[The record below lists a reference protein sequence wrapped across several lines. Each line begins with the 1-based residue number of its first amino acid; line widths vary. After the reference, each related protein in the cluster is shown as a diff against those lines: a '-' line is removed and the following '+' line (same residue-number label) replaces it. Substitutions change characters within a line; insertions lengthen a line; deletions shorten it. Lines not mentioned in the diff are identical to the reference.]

1 MATAFRHRH
10 DFIPLAALAL
20 MLAGCGEKDGNNL
33 ATLDAE
39 LTNNTVDPALRGAIE
54 APLATDPDLRGEA
67 NRDAVRPSDRPLN
80 GTVPANL
87 SSTDARRE
95 ALRLAGGRLMRT
107 PAATKEVTSTKEPVT
122 LAGLAEQKQGNG
134 ACADA
139 RVGYDMEWAARMPA
153 AFPVYPG
160 GQVTE
165 AAGSD
170 RSPCGLRAASFTTPV
185 APDEVMDFYYTMAR
199 RAGYSA
205 EHIEQNGVHVL
216 GGTRER
222 DDGAFHV
229 SFSALRGGGTAV
241 DLIATGGR

>member
-1 MATAFRHRH
+1 MATRFHHAQGVL
-10 DFIPLAALAL
+10 IAALAL
-20 MLAGCGEKDGNNL
+20 ALAGCGEKDGNNL

-39 LTNNTVDPALRGAIE
+39 LTNNTVDPALRE
-54 APLATDPDLRGEA
+54 AVEGPLATDPDLRGEA
-67 NRDAVRPSDRPLN
+67 NRDAVRPSDRPLT
-80 GTVPANL
+80 GAVPANL
-87 SSTDARRE
+87 SPTDARRE

-107 PAATKEVTSTKEPVT
+107 PSATKEVTSTKEPVT
-122 LAGLAEQKQGNG
+122 LGGLAEQKQGKG

-139 RVGYDMEWAARMPA
+139 RIGYDMGWAARMPA

-160 GQVTE
+160 GRVTE

-185 APDEVMDFYYTMAR
+185 APDEAMDFYYTMAR

-205 EHIEQNGVHVL
+205 EHVEQNGAHVL
-216 GGTRER
+216 GGTRAR
-222 DDGAFHV
+222 DDGAFYV